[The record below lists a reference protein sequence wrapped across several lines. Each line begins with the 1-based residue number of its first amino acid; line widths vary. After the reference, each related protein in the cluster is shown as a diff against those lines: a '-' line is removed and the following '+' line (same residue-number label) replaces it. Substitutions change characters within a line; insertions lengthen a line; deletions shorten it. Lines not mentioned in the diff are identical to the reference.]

1 MLDCRQRLLFGVSI
15 GEDAVQTVEE
25 NVVGKEGEEKKHRQD
40 DIQPQMS
47 GDASAQAAESCLH
60 SLLHHLEQTFLFHR
74 LRVLMSLFSTI
85 SNPSI
90 LKPFGLSSL
99 RLALRER
106 VLQPYGHETALGHIG
121 GTDNHLPGIRP
132 YRIGIAVEVT
142 EYAVHLYDLIDIS
155 RHDTVVVPFL

>member
-47 GDASAQAAESCLH
+47 GVRTGGGVLPPFPPASFG
-60 SLLHHLEQTFLFHR
+60 TD
-74 LRVLMSLFSTI
+74 FS
-85 SNPSI
+85 
-90 LKPFGLSSL
+90 FSSL
-99 RLALRER
+99 TGTD
-106 VLQPYGHETALGHIG
+106 VLVLDNLEPFDIEAIRIVIAAARIEQATYGHETALGHIG
-121 GTDNHLPGIRP
+121 GTDNHLPGMRP

-155 RHDTVVVPFL
+155 RDDTVVVPFL